1 VPAVARLSALQHRD
15 FRLVFLGLFVSITGT
30 QMQRVAVAWQ
40 LYQLTGSA
48 VAMGFLGFARV
59 APVLLLTVGGGVVA
73 DAFDRRKLMMA
84 SQSALALVSLGL
96 AVATYTQHI
105 SPPIIYGLAA
115 IAGAAVAFDLPAR
128 QSLLPHLV
136 PLSDLSNAL
145 SLNGVAF
152 EMGAVLGPAL
162 GGWIIAHHSVLPIY
176 LFDAASFGAVILALA
191 LIKARP
197 LVAPGA
203 RVRWSAVVEGFRFL
217 QRSPLIW
224 STMILDFLATFFAG
238 SLLLLPIFADQVLK
252 VGPDALGLLYAAQ
265 PAGAALVGATLSL
278 RPAIDRQGRALLIA
292 VAVYGAAVAALG
304 LSRHLAVAMFCL
316 FIAGAA
322 DMVSTVIRQ
331 TMRQLLTPDPLRGR
345 MTAATG
351 MFFIGG
357 PQLGELEAGLVAG
370 LISVP
375 FSITSGGLACLL
387 MVIVV
392 GLRVPSL
399 ARYRHAEPTSTDPPR

>member
-1 VPAVARLSALQHRD
+1 MARLSALRHRD
-15 FRLVFLGLFVSITGT
+15 FRLVFFGLFVSITGT

-73 DAFDRRKLMMA
+73 DAFDRRKLMLA
-84 SQSALALVSLGL
+84 TQSALALVSLGL
-96 AVATYTQHI
+96 AAATHTEHI
-105 SPPIIYGLAA
+105 SPSMIYGLAA
-115 IAGAAVAFDLPAR
+115 VAGVAVAFDLPAR

-136 PLSDLSNAL
+136 PRSDLSNAL

-152 EMGAVLGPAL
+152 ELGAVLGPAL
-162 GGWIIAHHSVLPIY
+162 GGWIIARHSVLPIY
-176 LFDAASFGAVILALA
+176 VFDALSFGAVISALA
-191 LIKARP
+191 LIEARP
-197 LVAPGA
+197 PVAAGA
-203 RVRWSAVVEGFRFL
+203 RVRWAAVVEGFRFL

-238 SLLLLPIFADQVLK
+238 SLLLLPIFADQVLT
-252 VGPDALGLLYAAQ
+252 VGPDALGILYAAQ

-292 VAVYGAAVAALG
+292 VAVYGAAVAMLG
-304 LSRHLAVAMFCL
+304 LSRHLSLAVVCL

-331 TMRQLLTPDPLRGR
+331 TMRQLLTPDELRGR

-370 LISVP
+370 LTSVP
-375 FSITSGGLACLL
+375 FSITSGGVACLL
-387 MVIVV
+387 MVFVV
-392 GLRVPSL
+392 ALRVPSL
-399 ARYRHAEPTSTDPPR
+399 AHYRHTDPPLTAPPH